1 MINRRFALIVGTEV
15 GVSDLESGASLR
27 IDAVKQLFQ
36 NQGYDVTI
44 VGRNNAKASLNQKW
58 DAIALVSFSTARYL
72 RLARGHTS
80 RLWFDPTDSWSLTRW
95 SLIRRGHLSQFLAL
109 LRDVFFVWT
118 APRIDL
124 ITFISSRDKASERL
138 WWLFRN
144 KPFVFPVSDLAREIH
159 LSASKRLVFVGDG
172 RYPPNQHAL
181 IFLEEI
187 LSRLPSNVS
196 IHVFGMGFDV
206 RNPRF
211 VFHGYTPA
219 NRIYLENDIHLAPI
233 FSGAGIKLKVAVPA
247 WNGLR
252 VITTPEGANG
262 LGTSINI
269 TIGESV
275 VDFVQQIELALREPL
290 RASYQIVGNSL
301 FLVDE
306 RQVIKSYL

>member
-1 MINRRFALIVGTEV
+1 
-15 GVSDLESGASLR
+15 
-27 IDAVKQLFQ
+27 
-36 NQGYDVTI
+36 
-44 VGRNNAKASLNQKW
+44 
-58 DAIALVSFSTARYL
+58 
-72 RLARGHTS
+72 
-80 RLWFDPTDSWSLTRW
+80 
-95 SLIRRGHLSQFLAL
+95 
-109 LRDVFFVWT
+109 
-118 APRIDL
+118 
-124 ITFISSRDKASERL
+124 
-138 WWLFRN
+138 LFRN